1 MLSLNGFMNRRL
13 RKLVLATTLLIGV
26 GVFPLQSMATNFDF
40 STTLNEFYGGSPY
53 STFTATFTGSG
64 GGLSGITSATY
75 QGSDVLSTVQSWYSG
90 PGSPYGTYDTNTLAL
105 TGIGMGWGHSGPGVA
120 YAING
125 GNCGFGCTDPL
136 PSQVNTQV
144 GSNTVYASTY
154 TFAQSGGAPEID
166 GSLAP
171 KIALLLGCSYLMFG
185 RKKHITEPF
194 LAS

>member
-1 MLSLNGFMNRRL
+1 MLSLKGFMNRRL
-13 RKLVLATTLLIGV
+13 RKLLLATTLLIGV

-40 STTLNEFYGGSPY
+40 STTFNEFYGGSPY

-125 GNCGFGCTDPL
+125 GYCFGCTDPL

-144 GSNTVYASTY
+144 RGNTVYASTY
-154 TFAQSGGAPEID
+154 SFVQSGAPEID

-171 KIALLLGCSYLMFG
+171 KVGFLLGCLFLMFG
-185 RKKHITEPF
+185 RKKQHTEALITV
-194 LAS
+194 